1 VGVKYLRGLAAAGVF
16 VALGFGSA
24 SAQEQ
29 EAAPATPIELYACNY
44 NDGYGPAHLDVA
56 AANWN
61 AWADEQGFS
70 GYSAWTL
77 VPYYFG
83 PNYNYDFLWLGGSA
97 SAKSLGAVQ
106 DTWLAEG
113 GEVQQ
118 EFARISSCSIHANFA
133 ALQFKAPAERE
144 DSTHV
149 VIAFSDCAMSE
160 GTNFNAIGPALAEW
174 GSYLDEQGSSSGM
187 WVLFPAYGGGGEE
200 FDFKFVQSYAN
211 YEDQGADW
219 DQYSASGWQKADELF
234 AGKLDCD
241 SSRVYSATN
250 RRMAES
256 DD

>member
-1 VGVKYLRGLAAAGVF
+1 MRKYLRGLAAAGVF

-106 DTWLAEG
+106 DTW
-113 GEVQQ
+113 
-118 EFARISSCSIHANFA
+118 
-133 ALQFKAPAERE
+133 
-144 DSTHV
+144 
-149 VIAFSDCAMSE
+149 
-160 GTNFNAIGPALAEW
+160 
-174 GSYLDEQGSSSGM
+174 
-187 WVLFPAYGGGGEE
+187 
-200 FDFKFVQSYAN
+200 
-211 YEDQGADW
+211 
-219 DQYSASGWQKADELF
+219 
-234 AGKLDCD
+234 
-241 SSRVYSATN
+241 
-250 RRMAES
+250 
-256 DD
+256 